1 MSRSYRKPF
10 ATSGY
15 GWGGKSRVKRAAN
28 KVVRQAPVVADG
40 AGYRRLFCSYNIR
53 DYSFYQPRPES
64 EADDQMADAARR
76 RAEVC
81 RK

>member
-10 ATSGY
+10 TISSY
-15 GWGGKSRVKRAAN
+15 GCGGKSRVKRAAN

-40 AGYRRLFCSYNIR
+40 AGYRRLFCSYDIC

-64 EADDQMADAARR
+64 EADDQIENAARR